1 MRIAVLGHTY
11 IVAGNRGKFHALRER
26 GHEIFLA
33 SPAAWP
39 EPDFGLRR
47 FAPDSRFA
55 VALFDCPHA
64 GHVRRFRYPHP
75 ELMRALRTWRP
86 DALLAETEPGGLAA
100 LQAAYA
106 AVALGLPLLPFAW
119 ENLPLDFR
127 SRVSAWPVYRAA
139 RRLLV
144 GSRTAARTA
153 RDAGYRGPLTVTPQV
168 GVPEI
173 DAPPVRRAR
182 KQPHALF
189 VGRLDRKKGVNL
201 LLDALTLPAAKDWRA
216 TIVGDGSE
224 RDALRAQAARLKI
237 LTRVT
242 FVDAVSH
249 DRVPAL
255 LAEAD
260 ALVALS
266 RTVPGWAEQFGHIL
280 AQAMN
285 AGVPVVASRC
295 GAIPEVVGD
304 AGLLVA
310 ENDATAAAEA
320 LARLHDPAPR
330 EMLGAIGR
338 ERAQRL
344 YTDRAV
350 AARLEQA
357 LIMALER
364 NGDDVLL

>member
-26 GHEIFLA
+26 GHDIFLA
-33 SPAAWP
+33 SPQTWP

-47 FAPDSRFA
+47 FAPDPRFA
-55 VALFDCPHA
+55 VALFECPHA
-64 GHVRRFRYPHP
+64 GHVRRFYYPHP

-86 DALLAETEPGGLAA
+86 DVLLAETEPGGLAA
-100 LQAAYA
+100 LQAAYT

-119 ENLPLDFR
+119 ENLPLDVR
-127 SRVSAWPVYRAA
+127 SRALAWPAYRAA

-144 GSRTAARTA
+144 GSRMAARIA

-168 GVPEI
+168 GVPESET
-173 DAPPVRRAR
+173 PPVHRAR

-189 VGRLDRKKGVNL
+189 VGRLDRKKGVDL
-201 LLDALTLPAAKDWRA
+201 FLDALAQPAAKNWRA
-216 TIVGDGSE
+216 TIVGDGSA
-224 RDALRAQAARLKI
+224 RNDLRGQATRLKMQ
-237 LTRVT
+237 TRVT
-242 FVDAVSH
+242 FVDAVAH

-260 ALVALS
+260 ALVSLS
-266 RTVPGWAEQFGHIL
+266 RTVPGWVEQFGHIL

-285 AGVPVVASRC
+285 AGVPLVASRC
-295 GAIPEVVGD
+295 GAIPEIVGD

-310 ENDATAAAEA
+310 ENDAIAAAEA
-320 LARLHDPAPR
+320 LARLHDPALR
-330 EMLGAIGR
+330 GTLGAIGR

-350 AARLEQA
+350 ATRLEQA
-357 LIMALER
+357 LLMALER

>member
-1 MRIAVLGHTY
+1 MRLAVLGHTY
-11 IVAGNRGKFHALRER
+11 LVAGNRGKLHALHER

-33 SPAAWP
+33 APQTWP

-47 FAPDSRFA
+47 FAPDPRFA
-55 VALFDCPHA
+55 VALFDCPRA
-64 GHVRRFRYPHP
+64 GHVRRYRFPQP

-86 DALLAETEPGGLAA
+86 DVMLAETEPGGLAA

-119 ENLPLDFR
+119 ENLPLEAR
-127 SRVSAWPVYRAA
+127 SRALAWPVYRAA

-144 GSRTAARTA
+144 GSRLAARTA

-168 GVPEI
+168 GVPEV
-173 DAPPVRRAR
+173 DPSPVRRPR
-182 KQPHALF
+182 RQPHALF
-189 VGRLDRKKGVNL
+189 VGRLDRKKGVDL
-201 LLDALTLPAAKDWRA
+201 FLDALAHPAARDWRA

-224 RDALRAQAARLKI
+224 RNALHAQAVRLKI
-237 LTRVT
+237 QKRVT
-242 FVDAVSH
+242 FADAVPH
-249 DRVPAL
+249 DRVPSL
-255 LAEAD
+255 LADAD

-285 AGVPVVASRC
+285 AGVPIVASRC
-295 GAIPEVVGD
+295 GAIPEVVD
-304 AGLLVA
+304 AAGLLVA
-310 ENDATAAAEA
+310 ENDVPAAAA
-320 LARLHDPAPR
+320 AMMRLLDPALR
-330 EMLGAIGR
+330 TTLGAIGR

-344 YTDRAV
+344 FTDRAV
-350 AARLEQA
+350 AARLERA